1 MRRHRYLVGVAVLSL
16 LAAACQPSASQ
27 SPTESATG
35 GPSGSYLER
44 AEAGEFDGTTVV
56 INAQW
61 IDAEEDNFVANLA
74 AFGERTGID
83 IQYEGYTD
91 YETVLTVRVD
101 GGDAPDIAQIAQPG
115 KMREFQADGA
125 LVNLSE
131 FIDTAAFE
139 ANFPAFVDLSSVD
152 GNIYGI
158 PYKADLKS
166 IVWYPNAAFEDA
178 GYTIPET
185 WDDLLALSEEIA
197 ATGVTPWCVSME
209 HGDATG
215 WVGTDWVEDILLRTA
230 PPETYDAWV
239 SHEIPFNDPAVL
251 HAADLM
257 AEIWFHEDWVYGGST
272 AINNTFVGDTPDP
285 MFAEGGPD
293 CFFHKQAS
301 WIYTFWPGYVAA
313 TATEPAVVVYEPGV
327 DSSFFYFP
335 PIDEAYGSPVL
346 GGGDMFMM
354 FNDRDEVRAVV
365 EWLTTAE
372 AAEQWIA
379 TGTFVSPNLS
389 VPEEWYTGYP
399 ASGLAEILRTASVLR
414 FDASDLMPAEVGQR
428 SFWDGMVD
436 WVAADGANTE
446 EVFAEIEA
454 SWP

>member
-1 MRRHRYLVGVAVLSL
+1 MPRHRYLVGVAVLSL
-16 LAAACQPSASQ
+16 LAAACQPSASG
-27 SPTESATG
+27 SPTESTTG
-35 GPSGSYLER
+35 APAGSYLER
-44 AEAGEFDGTTVV
+44 AEAGEFDGTSVE
-56 INAQW
+56 ILAQW
-61 IDAEEDNFVANLA
+61 IDAEGENFAANLT
-74 AFGERTGID
+74 AFAERTGID
-83 IQYEGYTD
+83 VQYEGITD

-139 ANFPAFVDLSSVD
+139 ANFPSFVDLSSVD

-166 IVWYPNAAFEDA
+166 IVWYPNAAFEEA
-178 GYTIPET
+178 GYEIPQT
-185 WDDLLALSEEIA
+185 WDDLVALTDEIR
-197 ATGVTPWCVSME
+197 ATGVTPWCASME

-215 WVGTDWVEDILLRTA
+215 WVGTDWIEDILLRTA
-230 PPETYDAWV
+230 PPETYDQWV
-239 SHEIPFNDPAVL
+239 NHEIAFNDPAVL

-257 AEIWFHEDWVYGGST
+257 SEIWFTEGNVYGGST
-272 AINNTFVGDTPDP
+272 AINNTFVGDTQNP
-285 MFAEGGPD
+285 MFAEGGPE

-301 WIYTFWPGYVAA
+301 WIYTFWPGYEAGEGGSPP
-313 TATEPAVVVYEPGV
+313 TVVNEPGV

-346 GGGDMFMM
+346 GAGDMFMM
-354 FNDRDEVRAVV
+354 FNDRDEVRAVI
-365 EWLTTAE
+365 EFLATPE

-399 ASGLAEILRTASVLR
+399 ASGLAEILRGASVLK